1 MSTLPEAP
9 RSAAATAAPAEAK
22 TATAAPA
29 PAPGAAPAPT
39 AAATLAVPDIGPA
52 GSVPV
57 RPYAPLRTLAD
68 ILEIEKTPLDQRITR
83 WDFALNLLDGCRH
96 KPARAAIHAT
106 HNGNIDG
113 ALVTWSFADL
123 ERHSLRIANLLR
135 ASGIGAQDPVAI
147 VSPTVPALFATFI
160 GGLLAA
166 RPFPINW
173 MLDAHALADL
183 IGRSGAKAVIALG
196 PTPGFSIWENVSAA
210 LALLADRAG
219 HGAGEAAAD
228 TATTANATNDKDP
241 AAMAA
246 LPRPPR
252 LFTLHDPFASPHDHD
267 LLTAAAA
274 HAGDR
279 LEFPRETATRATIA
293 CYVHSGGTTGHPK
306 IVKVTHGGMVFRQ
319 WAANFCLAFTPD
331 DVVLSDTPLFHIGG
345 LLVRGLV
352 STADGHTTVI
362 PSMHGARD
370 KDYIANYW
378 RYVERF
384 GVTQISGVPTTLS
397 VLAKQPPATED
408 ISSLRPYFATGS
420 TAMAPVVQER
430 IEAITGAR
438 TLQTYGLTENT
449 SHVTVDPRDGEIR
462 RGYSGLRVPYTTVR
476 IAQVD
481 KDGEILRDCATGEIG
496 MVLVRSP
503 GVAAGY
509 LDPAQNRGVF
519 RPDGF
524 LVTGDLGCVDGDG
537 YLRISGRQKDLII
550 RGGHNIEPGIIENAL
565 VQAPGVA
572 LAAAVGKPD
581 AYAGELPVAYVE
593 LQPGAQVTAE
603 ELLRFAAERIPE
615 RPAVPKEIILVDKLP
630 LTAVGKPIKHLLQ
643 LDAAKRVFNEVL
655 RPVAC
660 EWELEV
666 VNTGGSGLKVSVAL
680 KDATSEA
687 RRQTEEILSAFSVPY
702 SISETGAP
710 ATSPYRSGT

>member
-1 MSTLPEAP
+1 MLIDMSTVP
-9 RSAAATAAPAEAK
+9 AAVHTSVEPDMG
-22 TATAAPA
+22 
-29 PAPGAAPAPT
+29 PG
-39 AAATLAVPDIGPA
+39 
-52 GSVPV
+52 GSVPI
-57 RPYAPLRTLAD
+57 RPYPPIRTIAD
-68 ILEIEKTPLDQRITR
+68 ILEVEKTPLDQRITR

-96 KPARAAIHAT
+96 DPARAAIHAT
-106 HNGNIDG
+106 HNGDIDG
-113 ALVTWSFADL
+113 EIITWSFADL
-123 ERHSLRIANLLR
+123 ERQSLRIANLLR
-135 ASGIGAQDPVAI
+135 ANGIGAEDPVAI

-183 IGRSGAKAVIALG
+183 IDRAGAKAVIALG

-210 LALLADRAG
+210 VGLLARDAGNAGNAGGRA
-219 HGAGEAAAD
+219 
-228 TATTANATNDKDP
+228 
-241 AAMAA
+241 
-246 LPRPPR
+246 RPLQ
-252 LFTLHDPFASPHDHD
+252 LFTLHDPFAQAHDHD
-267 LLTAAAA
+267 LLTAAAP
-274 HAGDR
+274 HSGER
-279 LEFPRETATRATIA
+279 LQFPRDTATRGTIA

-319 WAANFCLAFTPD
+319 WAANLCLAFTPA

-352 STADGHTTVI
+352 STADGQTTVI

-370 KDYIANYW
+370 KTYIANYW

-384 GVTQISGVPTTLS
+384 GITQISGVPTTLS
-397 VLAKQPPATED
+397 VLAKQPPTTED

-430 IEAITGAR
+430 IETITGAR

-462 RGYSGLRVPYTTVR
+462 RGHSGLRVPYTTVR
-476 IAQVD
+476 IAQMG
-481 KDGEILRDCATGEIG
+481 KDGDILRDCGVGEIG

-509 LDPAQNRGVF
+509 LDTAQDAGVF
-519 RPDGF
+519 RSDGF
-524 LVTGDLGCVDGDG
+524 LVTGDLGCVDTDG

-581 AYAGELPVAYVE
+581 AYAGELPIVYVE
-593 LQPGAQVTAE
+593 LQPGAQVTVD
-603 ELLRFAAERIPE
+603 ELMRFAAERIPE
-615 RPAVPKEIILVDKLP
+615 RPAVPKEIILVEKLP

-643 LDAAKRVFNEVL
+643 LDAAKRVFSDVL
-655 RPVAC
+655 RPVGC
-660 EWELEV
+660 DWELQV
-666 VNTGGSGLKVSVAL
+666 NNTGGSGLQVSVTL
-680 KDATSEA
+680 KGSTAQT
-687 RRQTEEILSAFSVPY
+687 RRQAEEILSAFSVAY
-702 SISETGAP
+702 SISETV
-710 ATSPYRSGT
+710 S

>member
-1 MSTLPEAP
+1 MSTV
-9 RSAAATAAPAEAK
+9 PAEQNSVAE
-22 TATAAPA
+22 
-29 PAPGAAPAPT
+29 
-39 AAATLAVPDIGPA
+39 PDMGPN

-57 RPYAPLRTLAD
+57 RPYPPLRTLAD
-68 ILEIEKTPLDQRITR
+68 VLEVEKIPLDRRITR

-96 KPARAAIHAT
+96 DPGKAAIHAAR
-106 HNGNIDG
+106 NGDIDG
-113 ALVTWSFADL
+113 EIITWSCADL
-123 ERHSLRIANLLR
+123 EQASLRIANLLR
-135 ASGIGAQDPVAI
+135 ADGIGPEDPVAI

-183 IGRSGAKAVIALG
+183 IGRAGAKAVVALG

-210 LALLADRAG
+210 LASMK
-219 HGAGEAAAD
+219 
-228 TATTANATNDKDP
+228 N
-241 AAMAA
+241 
-246 LPRPPR
+246 PPR
-252 LFTLHDPFASPHDHD
+252 VYTLHDPFTPAPSIPERPGIRIDD

-274 HAGDR
+274 YSGEQ
-279 LEFPRETATRATIA
+279 LEFQRPTAARGTIA

-319 WAANFCLAFTPD
+319 WAANMCLAFTTN

-370 KDYIANYW
+370 KRYIANYW
-378 RYVERF
+378 RFVERF

-397 VLAKQPPATED
+397 VLAKQPPTTED

-476 IAQVD
+476 IARMG
-481 KDGEILRDCATGEIG
+481 KDGEIERECEPGEIG

-509 LDPAQNRGVF
+509 LDPAQDRGVF
-519 RPDGF
+519 RADGF
-524 LVTGDLGCVDGDG
+524 LVTGDLGSVDTDG

-550 RGGHNIEPGIIENAL
+550 RSGHNIEPGIIENAL
-565 VQAPGVA
+565 VQSPSVA

-581 AYAGELPVAYVE
+581 SYAGELPIAYVE
-593 LQPGAQVTAE
+593 LHPGAQITQE

-615 RPAVPKEIILVDKLP
+615 RPAVPKEIIFVDKLP

-643 LDAAKRVFNEVL
+643 VDAAKRVFNEVL
-655 RPVAC
+655 QPMAC
-660 EWELEV
+660 AWELEV
-666 VNTGGSGLKVSVAL
+666 VNTGGSGLKVSVSL
-680 KDATSEA
+680 KGGSPQS
-687 RRQTEEILSAFSVPY
+687 RRQAEELLSAFSVPY
-702 SISETGAP
+702 SIQEVA
-710 ATSPYRSGT
+710 A